1 MIDKKFNARFV
12 TFKSPNYYILMNN
25 IIDCNITA
33 EDARNVLKVK
43 YPALDKLVDDAE
55 WDRMLRM
62 YELRC
67 CVYRNLPAKFN
78 ALTEAHTDLAQ
89 PS

>member
-1 MIDKKFNARFV
+1 MIDKNFNPRFV

-25 IIDCNITA
+25 IIDCNFTA
-33 EDARNVLKVK
+33 DDARNVLKVK

-55 WDRMLRM
+55 WERMLRM

-67 CVYRNLPAKFN
+67 RVYRKLQAKFN
-78 ALTEAHTDLAQ
+78 NFQYE
-89 PS
+89 